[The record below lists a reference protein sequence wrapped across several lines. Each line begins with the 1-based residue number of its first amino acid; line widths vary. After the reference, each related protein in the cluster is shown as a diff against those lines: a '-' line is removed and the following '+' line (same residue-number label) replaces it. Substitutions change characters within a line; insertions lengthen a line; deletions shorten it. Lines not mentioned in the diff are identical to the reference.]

1 VILHDCIVQVRRLHV
16 VLVENRHNHIG
27 VLCTTAALYLLR
39 LCFFEDVDVLLGG
52 QVILLK
58 LFLDTC
64 FFFQVLLVE
73 LLGSANGLVGNQLV
87 GFEFAID
94 LFLGLMALGQEHF
107 PPLHVVHSFVVVSQQ
122 VSLYKWA
129 VSHVNLL
136 LTALAEPF
144 LLEVS

>member
-1 VILHDCIVQVRRLHV
+1 M
-16 VLVENRHNHIG
+16 
-27 VLCTTAALYLLR
+27 
-39 LCFFEDVDVLLGG
+39 LLGG

-73 LLGSANGLVGNQLV
+73 LLGSANGLVGNELV
-87 GFEFAID
+87 GFEFTID
-94 LFLGLMALGQEHF
+94 LFLGLMALGKEHF
-107 PPLHVVHSFVVVSQQ
+107 PPLHVVHCLVVVSQQ
-122 VSLYKWA
+122 VSFYKRA

-144 LLEVS
+144 FLEVS